1 MQKTAIATMLAAL
14 YLTQPLYA
22 MENNIVYGAQN
33 NPVFQVRFF
42 EPGDGPFMSGETE
55 QSQPLT
61 STWSLDQQQ
70 KDKIL
75 QALRYW
81 AQVITPQPGAL
92 PAIINVGTF
101 DEENAVGN
109 SEPVAKDGSL
119 INMLAMALQG
129 EKPGELTFGSH
140 GQFALGKLD
149 FDNENYLPAQIPR
162 TGNADLNSV
171 ALHELAHGL
180 GIGGLISDQ
189 NGEGTPGFDADF
201 PLTQWDAHLRDDN
214 GNPAHPGQIVLC
226 DDCDNSP
233 DAQGFDVRKDKG
245 YFAGEHVKEV
255 LAGALPGVPVRMLS
269 DDGTLDDNYMSHSEL
284 KNSLMSHQD
293 YRNYTTFMEAE
304 LAILQDLGYHID
316 RRNFFGF
323 SVYGD
328 GQTLVNRHG
337 YFQRNAQG
345 DAYLP
350 GQYNTAL
357 LGMGLHVYGSNN
369 RISQQADLLTKGDG
383 GAGIRVDGQNNT
395 LIIEPGT
402 RIYADGLNGR
412 GIIFAYGKDHNLIQR
427 GDIQANGDYGIAL
440 NFDFGNNLLG
450 DEKEYR
456 GSWIHYVEGYY
467 DDVLPEL
474 SGALVNNV
482 DISGRVIGK
491 GAAIYISQNALVNQI
506 NLLRGATLAGN
517 IYSDYAEQAEDGQQR
532 LTQLTF
538 GRLADDQGRTTE
550 QADPAFRLGYRGN
563 ITGINNLALQLE
575 GGVTSLNGSHEIY
588 SLAIAPGATLAGNG
602 DYTLNAQG
610 SFVNNGLLTPGNSL
624 GKVTINGDYQQG
636 ESGELQLEFNARGG
650 HDTLTVNGDA
660 ELAGKLSFVP
670 QRDWY
675 ASDWQLDSQALFN
688 AASYSGEF
696 SEVAGLLDSPTLT
709 LAAQPVEAGRW
720 QLTMRRAAD
729 AYSRYGSDGNAQQVG
744 RALDRIVTAAGSDI
758 QPLYRALD
766 FSSPDGKEIDSTLH
780 QLSPAAYS
788 ASFAGSLYRERQ
800 IVQRINAP
808 FAAQAPQDDGWH
820 GFAHPF
826 GGGFQQQRAG
836 SRLGY
841 QLSSYGTVA
850 GAEKRSERYRDW
862 LWGFHGAVGH
872 QSVTV
877 NAPEN
882 GRGTTTSF
890 DLGVQARYNAG
901 AQKGSYLFGN
911 GRIGVEESDMTRRIG
926 TDDFNVSHRARW
938 TGWSGAL
945 TAGGGYRF
953 ALNDRLMFGPIAS
966 LSYTRFYRP
975 DVTESGSDASRL
987 RLDASSFDS
996 LRSSLGAGASWQQ
1009 PLAAG
1014 GAVSTTLQLSWDRE
1028 LLSGTATQN
1037 AHFASY
1043 NKAAFSS
1050 KNQPAMRDTLGIKA
1064 GVNWQVNPKLTL
1076 GAGVDS
1082 ELRGAGYHAVSGN
1095 LSAAWRF

>member
-538 GRLADDQGRTTE
+538 GRLADDQGRATE

-624 GKVTINGDYQQG
+624 GTVTINGDYQQG

-675 ASDWQLDSQALFN
+675 ASDWQLDSQTLFN

-709 LAAQPVEAGRW
+709 LTAQPVEAGRW

-729 AYSRYGSDGNAQQVG
+729 AYSRYGM
-744 RALDRIVTAAGSDI
+744 
-758 QPLYRALD
+758 
-766 FSSPDGKEIDSTLH
+766 
-780 QLSPAAYS
+780 
-788 ASFAGSLYRERQ
+788 
-800 IVQRINAP
+800 
-808 FAAQAPQDDGWH
+808 
-820 GFAHPF
+820 
-826 GGGFQQQRAG
+826 
-836 SRLGY
+836 
-841 QLSSYGTVA
+841 VA

-945 TAGGGYRF
+945 AAGGGYCF
-953 ALNDRLMFGPIAS
+953 ALNDRLTLGPIAS
-966 LSYTRFYRP
+966 LSYTRLYRP
-975 DVTESGSDASRL
+975 GVTESGSDASRL

-1014 GAVSTTLQLSWDRE
+1014 GVVSTTLQLSWDRE

-1050 KNQPAMRDTLGIKA
+1050 KNQPAMRDALGIKA